1 VAGLLALV
9 ADLLAASRLLGAV
22 ARQVAG
28 DTAVVALVA
37 VHAVACIEESVRQD
51 SAKVGART

>member
-1 VAGLLALV
+1 
-9 ADLLAASRLLGAV
+9 
-22 ARQVAG
+22 VAG